1 MEKGPPLPRRRHHHM
16 IGLVSLAA
24 WAALGSAA
32 MGANQTVS
40 VGNDKTLSPN
50 SGNASIT
57 RGDTITWR
65 WVGPDANHIIES
77 DNTPPQAEV
86 WESDPAGAN
95 EDNHNVGDTFLHT
108 FTHVGAFQYHCR
120 VHPDKMFGTITVSGN
135 APVAAFTMTPPAA
148 TVGQRV
154 DFDGM
159 GSSDPDGVVMGWDW
173 DLDGDG
179 SFETTGATPNRTYS
193 SPGTVTVRLRV
204 TDNDSTTTT
213 ATKNLVV
220 SAAQPPAPP
229 TIPPVTPAPL
239 TPPILTPAPA
249 VAKLTVTGAAKQRS
263 ADTRGVVVRATC
275 DLGCLV
281 TVTGTIVL
289 PGGKKIVLPRS
300 SKSLTAAR
308 ALKIVVTVPKKSRAA
323 LQAAWKKGKMAT
335 ATIVLKTA
343 QGTTVKRVVKLAR

>member
-1 MEKGPPLPRRRHHHM
+1 M

-24 WAALGSAA
+24 WAALGTAA
-32 MGANQTVS
+32 MGANETVS
-40 VGNDKTLSPN
+40 VGNNKTLSPN

-65 WVGPDANHIIES
+65 WVGPETGHIIES

-86 WESDPAGAN
+86 WESDPPGAN
-95 EDNHNVGDTFLHT
+95 EDNHVVGDTFPHT
-108 FTHVGAFQYHCR
+108 FTHVGAFNYHCR
-120 VHPDKMFGTITVSGN
+120 VHPDKMFGTITVSGT

-148 TVGQRV
+148 TVGQQV

-159 GSSDPDGVVMGWDW
+159 GSSDPDGVVMGWEW
-173 DLDGDG
+173 DLDGNG

-193 SPGTVTVRLRV
+193 SPGTVTVQLRV

-213 ATKNLVV
+213 TTKDLVV
-220 SAAQPPAPP
+220 SAAPAAPP
-229 TIPPVTPAPL
+229 TTIPTVTPTPL
-239 TPPILTPAPA
+239 TPPILNAAPA
-249 VAKLTVTGAAKQRS
+249 MAKLTVTSAAKQRS
-263 ADTRGVVVRATC
+263 AHTRGVVVQATC

-289 PGGKKIVLPRS
+289 PGGKKIVLPKS
-300 SKSLTAAR
+300 SKSLAAAR
-308 ALKIVVTVPKKSRAA
+308 ALTIVVTVPKKSRAS
-323 LQAAWKKGKMAT
+323 LQATWKKGKMAT
-335 ATIVLKTA
+335 ATIVLTTA